1 MMLRLGIRFHDTAEL
16 PFEERVKAAE
26 GQGFSCVH
34 IALSKIKDIPS
45 DISAL
50 TSGYANYLKGCFDKA
65 GLSVA
70 VLGNYLNLCDPDP
83 DRLSGI
89 LKKYEAHIRFASYL
103 RAGVVGT
110 ETGAP
115 NSSYD
120 CSDREAVRSESA
132 YVSFR
137 ENVKK
142 VIGYAQH
149 YGVTFAIEPVYK
161 HIIYSP
167 ERARRLLDEVASENL
182 RIIFDP
188 VNLLDPDRLEERDE
202 VLQKAM
208 ELLSEE
214 IAVIHL
220 KDFIPEKREDGSIN
234 MKPCGCGLGAMTYD
248 DIIEFAV
255 RKKPF
260 IEATLENT
268 TPDDATQCRNHIEEI
283 IRKYENAG

>member
-1 MMLRLGIRFHDTAEL
+1 MLRLGIRFHDTADV
-16 PFEERVKAAE
+16 PFEERVLCAKE
-26 GQGFSCVH
+26 QGFSCVH
-34 IALSKIKDIPS
+34 IALSKIKDLPA
-45 DISAL
+45 DIKAL
-50 TSGYANYLKGCFDKA
+50 TPGYANYLKENFDKA

-83 DRLSGI
+83 DRLKGI

-115 NSSYD
+115 NSAYD
-120 CSDREAVRSESA
+120 CSDREAVRSEEA
-132 YVSFR
+132 YVTFR
-137 ENVKK
+137 ENVKT
-142 VIGYAQH
+142 VVSYAEH

-167 ERARRLLDEVASENL
+167 ERARRLLDEVGSENL

-202 VLQKAM
+202 VLGKAM
-208 ELLSEE
+208 ELYPEE

-255 RKKPF
+255 KQKPF

-268 TPDDATQCRNHIEEI
+268 TPSDATECRKHIEGI

>member
-1 MMLRLGIRFHDTAEL
+1 MLRLGIRFHDTAEL

-268 TPDDATQCRNHIEEI
+268 TPGDATQCRNHIEEI
-283 IRKYENAG
+283 IRKYENA

>member
-1 MMLRLGIRFHDTAEL
+1 MLRLGIRFHDTAEL

-283 IRKYENAG
+283 IRKYENA

>member
-182 RIIFDP
+182 RVIFDP
-188 VNLLDPDRLEERDE
+188 VNLLDPDRLDERDE

-268 TPDDATQCRNHIEEI
+268 TPGDATQCRNHIEEI
-283 IRKYENAG
+283 IRKYENA

>member
-268 TPDDATQCRNHIEEI
+268 TPGDATQCRNHIEEI
-283 IRKYENAG
+283 IRKYENA

>member
-283 IRKYENAG
+283 IRKYDNAG

>member
-268 TPDDATQCRNHIEEI
+268 TPNDATQCRNHIEEI
-283 IRKYENAG
+283 IRKYENA

>member
-220 KDFIPEKREDGSIN
+220 KDFIPEKRENGSIN

-268 TPDDATQCRNHIEEI
+268 TPGDATQCRNHIEEI
-283 IRKYENAG
+283 IRKYENA

>member
-248 DIIEFAV
+248 DIIVFAV

-283 IRKYENAG
+283 IRKYENA

>member
-137 ENVKK
+137 GNVKK

-188 VNLLDPDRLEERDE
+188 VNLLDPDRLDERDE

-234 MKPCGCGLGAMTYD
+234 MKPCGCGLGVMTYD

-268 TPDDATQCRNHIEEI
+268 TPGDATQCRNHIEEI
-283 IRKYENAG
+283 IRKYENA

>member
-1 MMLRLGIRFHDTAEL
+1 MLRLGIRFHDTAEL

-83 DRLSGI
+83 DRISGI

-188 VNLLDPDRLEERDE
+188 VNLLDPDRLDERDE

-234 MKPCGCGLGAMTYD
+234 MKPCGCGLGVMTYD
-248 DIIEFAV
+248 DIIGFAV

-268 TPDDATQCRNHIEEI
+268 TPGDATQCRNHIEEI

>member
-1 MMLRLGIRFHDTAEL
+1 MMLRLGIRFHDTAEV

-50 TSGYANYLKGCFDKA
+50 TSGYANYLKENFDKA

-120 CSDREAVRSESA
+120 CSDREAVRSEEA
-132 YVSFR
+132 YTAFR

-142 VIGYAQH
+142 VISYAEH

-202 VLQKAM
+202 VLHKAM

>member
-283 IRKYENAG
+283 IRKYENA

>member
-1 MMLRLGIRFHDTAEL
+1 MLRLGIRFHDTADV
-16 PFEERVKAAE
+16 PFEERVLCAKE
-26 GQGFSCVH
+26 QGFSCVH
-34 IALSKIKDIPS
+34 IALSKIKDLPA
-45 DISAL
+45 DIKAL
-50 TSGYANYLKGCFDKA
+50 TPGYANYLKENFDKA

-83 DRLSGI
+83 DRLKGI

-120 CSDREAVRSESA
+120 CSDREAVRSEEA
-132 YVSFR
+132 YVTFR
-137 ENVKK
+137 ENVKT
-142 VIGYAQH
+142 VVSYAKH

-167 ERARRLLDEVASENL
+167 ERARRLLDEVGSENL

-202 VLQKAM
+202 VLGKAM
-208 ELLSEE
+208 ELYPEE

-255 RKKPF
+255 KQKPF

-268 TPDDATQCRNHIEEI
+268 TPSDAAECRKHIEEI
-283 IRKYENAG
+283 IRKCENAG

>member
-1 MMLRLGIRFHDTAEL
+1 MLRLGIRFHDTAEL

-268 TPDDATQCRNHIEEI
+268 TPGDATQCRNHIEEI

>member
-1 MMLRLGIRFHDTAEL
+1 MLRLGIRFHDTAEL

-283 IRKYENAG
+283 VRKFENAG

>member
-188 VNLLDPDRLEERDE
+188 VNLLDPKRLEARDE
-202 VLQKAM
+202 VIGKAM
-208 ELLSEE
+208 ELFPEE

-234 MKPCGCGLGAMTYD
+234 MKPCGCGLGVMTYD

-255 RKKPF
+255 RRKPF

-283 IRKYENAG
+283 VRKFENAG

>member
-1 MMLRLGIRFHDTAEL
+1 MLRLGIRFHDTAEL

-142 VIGYAQH
+142 VIGYAKH

-182 RIIFDP
+182 RVIFDP
-188 VNLLDPDRLEERDE
+188 VNLLDPDRLDERDE

-234 MKPCGCGLGAMTYD
+234 MKPCGCGLGVMTYD

-268 TPDDATQCRNHIEEI
+268 TPGDATQCRNHIEEI
-283 IRKYENAG
+283 IRKYENA

>member
-1 MMLRLGIRFHDTAEL
+1 MLRLGIRFHDTAEL

-268 TPDDATQCRNHIEEI
+268 TPNDATQCRNHIEEI
-283 IRKYENAG
+283 IRKYENA